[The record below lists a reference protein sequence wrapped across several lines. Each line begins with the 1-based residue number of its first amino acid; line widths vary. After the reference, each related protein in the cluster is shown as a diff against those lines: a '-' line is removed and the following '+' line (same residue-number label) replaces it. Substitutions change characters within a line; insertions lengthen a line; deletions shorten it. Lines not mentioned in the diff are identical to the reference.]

1 MDKLLSGRRV
11 LVVEDEMLVLIMIE
25 DMLADLGCKSVT
37 SAATVEKALALVDA
51 QAFDF
56 VMLDEN
62 LNGSDSRPVAE
73 ALFARGVPFVYSTGN
88 TAHSSRDG
96 YPDSIDWPK
105 SARRDEAR
113 KLRCQPIGASLRRVS
128 IATSSSNLNGFLI
141 RRKTEEGLIPWIER
155 ARASLVASFASGVAK
170 DEAAVRAA
178 ISSLWSNGQTEG
190 QITRLKLV
198 KRQMYGRGKIDLLQ
212 ARLIGAE

>member
-96 YPDSIDWPK
+96 YPDRPVLK
-105 SARRDEAR
+105 
-113 KLRCQPIGASLRRVS
+113 KP
-128 IATSSSNLNGFLI
+128 F
-141 RRKTEEGLIPWIER
+141 KFEE
-155 ARASLVASFASGVAK
+155 LVA
-170 DEAAVRAA
+170 
-178 ISSLWSNGQTEG
+178 IL
-190 QITRLKLV
+190 TRLKL
-198 KRQMYGRGKIDLLQ
+198 
-212 ARLIGAE
+212 APIG